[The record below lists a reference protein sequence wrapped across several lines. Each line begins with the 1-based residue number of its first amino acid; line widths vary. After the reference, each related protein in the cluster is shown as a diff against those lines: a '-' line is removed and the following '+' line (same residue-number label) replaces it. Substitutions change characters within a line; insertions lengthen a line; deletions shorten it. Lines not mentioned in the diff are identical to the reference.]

1 MPTMTEEAQFAQGT
15 LPNEPNQEAYD
26 GFVNGSTG
34 ESAGGPSVRPLDDL
48 DAQRPAAANYPAGN
62 PYASYASDNPYQ
74 PGNDFATGNPYQPDN
89 AYPVANPYPPDANAA
104 VSIRGL
110 FKHFGNKIAV
120 NGLALDIPIGSF
132 YGLVGPNG
140 AGKTTTL
147 NMVTGLL
154 VPDAGN
160 AMILGHDVWSDVNH
174 AKRIIG
180 VMPQPDQIFD
190 RLTGMQL
197 LIYAGMLRGMARAE
211 VTQRAG
217 DLLTAF
223 DLADAANTIVSDY
236 SAGMTKKICLAS
248 AMIHSPRILVL
259 DEPFES
265 VDPVSSANLKD
276 ILVEY
281 AQTGG
286 TVIISSHV
294 MALVER
300 MCTHVAVINQGQV
313 CAAGTIAQVAAGED
327 LEDRFLQLVGGRHS
341 AAHLAW
347 LNGGDTAGVQP
358 QSADARP
365 FAPQQP
371 QAQDGGSQ

>member
-1 MPTMTEEAQFAQGT
+1 MSLDNMQGNVGFSQPDDTSQPTMSQSP
-15 LPNEPNQEAYD
+15 LPPQPVPPN
-26 GFVNGSTG
+26 
-34 ESAGGPSVRPLDDL
+34 PS
-48 DAQRPAAANYPAGN
+48 
-62 PYASYASDNPYQ
+62 
-74 PGNDFATGNPYQPDN
+74 
-89 AYPVANPYPPDANAA
+89 AA

-110 FKHFGNKIAV
+110 YKRFDDKIAV
-120 NGLALDIPIGSF
+120 NGLSLDIPVGSF

-154 VPDAGN
+154 TPDAGLTL
-160 AMILGHDVWSDVNH
+160 ILGHDVWRDVNT
-174 AKRIIG
+174 AKRMIG

-197 LIYAGMLRGMARAE
+197 LVYSGMLCGMPRAESIARAN
-211 VTQRAG
+211 
-217 DLLTAF
+217 DLLAAF
-223 DLADAANTIVSDY
+223 DLTQAANTMVADY

-276 ILVEY
+276 ILIEY
-281 AQTGG
+281 AKTGG

-300 MCTHVAVINQGQV
+300 MCTHVAVVNNGQV
-313 CAAGTIAQVAAGED
+313 CAAGTVDEVAAGED
-327 LEDRFLQLVGGRHS
+327 LEDRFLQLVGGRHE
-341 AAHLAW
+341 AAHLSWLDGGAEGSDG
-347 LNGGDTAGVQP
+347 LNGPTDAGVV
-358 QSADARP
+358 R
-365 FAPQQP
+365 
-371 QAQDGGSQ
+371 

>member
-1 MPTMTEEAQFAQGT
+1 
-15 LPNEPNQEAYD
+15 
-26 GFVNGSTG
+26 
-34 ESAGGPSVRPLDDL
+34 
-48 DAQRPAAANYPAGN
+48 
-62 PYASYASDNPYQ
+62 
-74 PGNDFATGNPYQPDN
+74 
-89 AYPVANPYPPDANAA
+89 

-110 FKHFGNKIAV
+110 FKHFGDKIAV

-160 AMILGHDVWSDVNH
+160 AMILGHDVWSDVNR

-197 LIYAGMLRGMARAE
+197 LMYAGMLRGMPRAE
-211 VTQRAG
+211 VAQRAG

-276 ILVEY
+276 ILAEY

-313 CAAGTIAQVAAGED
+313 CAAGTVAQVAAGED

-347 LNGGDTAGVQP
+347 LNGGDAAGAQP
-358 QSADARP
+358 PIIGQP
-365 FAPQQP
+365 NPMAPQPNPAFGASGSDTSGSDASAFGAPGPDTSASASATPVAGNADTQSK
-371 QAQDGGSQ
+371 DGWSR